1 MNRQTARNLEPRPDE
16 GSTLGRIL
24 GATSGKTLT
33 PQERTMKKIG
43 FQYQESMSGTYTR
56 VGHPEEQHALRFS
69 AHVEASN
76 VVQHLRDKLAQ
87 VTGTLDAED
96 FADEVPMTGTV
107 ELAPLSRRSI
117 RYDFCFVGNDG
128 EPYRMAGQKD
138 LSPLDLVGSLTSLN
152 ATIYDVRGAE
162 VASARLRFEL
172 GTDLL
177 PFLMSLK
184 PAVA

>member
-1 MNRQTARNLEPRPDE
+1 M
-16 GSTLGRIL
+16 
-24 GATSGKTLT
+24 
-33 PQERTMKKIG
+33 MKIG

-56 VGHPEEQHALRFS
+56 VGKPDEQHTMRFS
-69 AHVEASN
+69 AHVQAAN
-76 VVQHLRDKLAQ
+76 VLQHLHDKLAQ

-107 ELAPLSRRSI
+107 EIAPVTRRTI

-128 EPYRMAGQKD
+128 EPYRLAGQKD
-138 LSPLDLVGSLTSLN
+138 LSPIDLLGSLTSLN

-162 VASARLRFEL
+162 VATARLRFEL

-184 PAVA
+184 PAMA